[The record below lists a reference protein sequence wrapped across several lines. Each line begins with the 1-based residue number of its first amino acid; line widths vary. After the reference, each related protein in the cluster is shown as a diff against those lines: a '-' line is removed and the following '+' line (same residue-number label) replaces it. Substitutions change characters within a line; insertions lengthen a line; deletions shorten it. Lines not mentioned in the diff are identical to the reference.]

1 MKFIIIVCATFFA
14 RVKPVSTSANP
25 ACMNMTR
32 KPVNSVHMMLIETRL
47 WPAKSA
53 TSSRVGLPAVFAVTS
68 LIPPVAVP
76 AGSGFDGGGAG
87 AAAGAAGAAGTAGL
101 SWANTQPPTA
111 SRQAT
116 TRAAAILHGHV
127 RTIDPRS
134 FTVIPPEGR
143 APRVAQKKNSAH
155 LRAPLPASDVVVA
168 RRRQAARRVPRHR
181 NQQQRQ
187 LSDSSSYDRCPAN
200 KHLGGFAH
208 APGRVHPRPLSQY
221 SL

>member
-87 AAAGAAGAAGTAGL
+87 AAAGGAGAARAAGV
-101 SWANTQPPTA
+101 SRGDTQPPA
-111 SRQAT
+111 GQ
-116 TRAAAILHGHV
+116 RAGADQGAGDSPRPV
-127 RTIDPRS
+127 RTDK
-134 FTVIPPEGR
+134 GR
-143 APRVAQKKNSAH
+143 
-155 LRAPLPASDVVVA
+155 
-168 RRRQAARRVPRHR
+168 
-181 NQQQRQ
+181 
-187 LSDSSSYDRCPAN
+187 
-200 KHLGGFAH
+200 
-208 APGRVHPRPLSQY
+208 
-221 SL
+221 

>member
-32 KPVNSVHMMLIETRL
+32 KPVNRVHMMLMETRL

-53 TSSRVGLPAVFAVTS
+53 TSSSVGLPAVLAVTS
-68 LIPPVAVP
+68 PMPPVAVP

-87 AAAGAAGAAGTAGL
+87 AAAGAAGAAGAGGL

-155 LRAPLPASDVVVA
+155 LRAPLPQATSLSRSAV
-168 RRRQAARRVPRHR
+168 RQQGACLRHR
-181 NQQQRQ
+181 NQRE
-187 LSDSSSYDRCPAN
+187 
-200 KHLGGFAH
+200 
-208 APGRVHPRPLSQY
+208 
-221 SL
+221 

>member
-76 AGSGFDGGGAG
+76 AGSGFDGGRRRGRG
-87 AAAGAAGAAGTAGL
+87 RDGWLVLGEHPAADGQQTGDDQGCGD
-101 SWANTQPPTA
+101 SPRPCANDRSQV
-111 SRQAT
+111 
-116 TRAAAILHGHV
+116 LHGHALLRAALRASPRKKIAPTFGRHYPPATSLSRGAV
-127 RTIDPRS
+127 RQQGACRGIVINSNANLATGAPTIDAQRISTSEDLLMPRAGS
-134 FTVIPPEGR
+134 T
-143 APRVAQKKNSAH
+143 
-155 LRAPLPASDVVVA
+155 
-168 RRRQAARRVPRHR
+168 RVPS
-181 NQQQRQ
+181 
-187 LSDSSSYDRCPAN
+187 LSTLCSEET
-200 KHLGGFAH
+200 
-208 APGRVHPRPLSQY
+208 
-221 SL
+221 